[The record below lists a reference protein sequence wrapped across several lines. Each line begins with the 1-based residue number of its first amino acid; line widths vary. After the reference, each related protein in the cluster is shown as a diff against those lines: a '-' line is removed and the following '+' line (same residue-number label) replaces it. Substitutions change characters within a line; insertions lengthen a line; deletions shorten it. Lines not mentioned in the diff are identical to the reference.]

1 MFSDL
6 RIGQE
11 FAAFEAEH
19 TPVPR
24 LVGMASGVVLEIG
37 PGSGNQLSRFDQ
49 KAISHI
55 YGIEPNK
62 CLFDHLCETQIKK
75 HGLTDVYT
83 PIHAALEN
91 EGELASA
98 GIMNGSIDTIV
109 CMQVLCSVSD
119 PIKAVKRMHEL
130 LKPGGQLLLWEHTA
144 NKDTLTRHV
153 QGLWNILWSPF
164 VGGCRL
170 NRDIE
175 ELIFNVD
182 WHVAE
187 KGRDDQQPWH
197 PMPRFWGRFLKP

>member
-1 MFSDL
+1 MFSDF

-11 FAAFEAEH
+11 FAAFETEH

-49 KAISHI
+49 KAICHI

-62 CLFDHLCETQIKK
+62 YLFDHLCKTQIKRY
-75 HGLTDVYT
+75 GLTSLYT
-83 PIHAALEN
+83 PIHAALED
-91 EGELASA
+91 ERELASS
-98 GIMNGSIDTIV
+98 GITTGSIDTIV

-144 NKDTLTRHV
+144 NRDLLTRYV
-153 QGLWNILWSPF
+153 QGESLKQVPLS
-164 VGGCRL
+164 L
-170 NRDIE
+170 SS
-175 ELIFNVD
+175 
-182 WHVAE
+182 
-187 KGRDDQQPWH
+187 DQA
-197 PMPRFWGRFLKP
+197 